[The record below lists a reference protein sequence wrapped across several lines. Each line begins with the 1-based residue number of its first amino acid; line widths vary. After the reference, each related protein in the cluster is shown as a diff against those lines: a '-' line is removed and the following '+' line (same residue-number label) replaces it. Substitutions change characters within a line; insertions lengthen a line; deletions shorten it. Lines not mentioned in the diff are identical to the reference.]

1 MAPSFPPEFIDAL
14 EGFGNEPGVH
24 HLYKFRLTTRAG
36 EQRMANI
43 AIAPLLS
50 RDFVSVGRIIL
61 VDDITERVSLETQ
74 LAQADKL
81 SSIGLLAVGVAH
93 EINTPLA
100 VISSYAQMLSK
111 QLKGDA
117 RLGPVLE
124 KITQQSFRAAE
135 IANGLLNFSRTSTTE
150 FRDTNLNQVILD
162 TLSLLE
168 HQFKTAQI
176 VVDLDLTETLPA
188 IHGNQG
194 KLQQVFLNLL
204 LNAKEAMPEGGRLRV
219 ATLVNGHVEAVVN
232 DSGSGIAPEHLKRIY
247 DPFFTTK
254 TMPKPGDRRGTGLGL
269 SVSYGIIQEH
279 AGKIHVESAV
289 GQGTTFHLR
298 VPLIRR
304 SQYMPEV
311 ELPLTLPVPSSTT
324 SPAFSK
330 AQAAVPA
337 FLSSTTN
344 PRSASR
350 SGSATHASRDTR
362 SPWPSMVKRDCVPWG
377 RKNFDLVLL
386 DLALPGQSGM
396 ELLPQIKDRHPE
408 LPVIMTSLAY
418 GTVENVVDAI
428 RAGAENFVQK
438 PWDNEKLLADIRSAV
453 ARHKAEEE
461 NLQLKRTLK
470 QRYNF
475 VNIVGKSEI
484 MLRVFDLVAQVA
496 PSRST
501 VLIQGESGTGKELI
515 AKAIHANS
523 PRRDKP
529 FVPINTGAMPSE
541 LLESTLFGHVK
552 GAFTSAVSAKK
563 GLFEVA
569 NGGTLFLDEIATMG
583 MDTQAKILRVLQDR
597 RFMHL
602 GGISEIQVDVRI
614 IAATNIDLRQAV
626 RDGQFRED
634 LFYRLNVISVDLPPL
649 RSRRED
655 IPLLVNHFL
664 EFYAKEND
672 LPPRKLTADALRA
685 LVDYDWPG
693 NVREL
698 ENSIERGVAMLSSG
712 PVIGSD
718 LLPGHITGR
727 SFFRMPCSNTTP
739 THRSSSTSFS
749 SEILSAASS

>member
-1 MAPSFPPEFIDAL
+1 
-14 EGFGNEPGVH
+14 
-24 HLYKFRLTTRAG
+24 
-36 EQRMANI
+36 
-43 AIAPLLS
+43 
-50 RDFVSVGRIIL
+50 
-61 VDDITERVSLETQ
+61 
-74 LAQADKL
+74 
-81 SSIGLLAVGVAH
+81 
-93 EINTPLA
+93 
-100 VISSYAQMLSK
+100 
-111 QLKGDA
+111 
-117 RLGPVLE
+117 
-124 KITQQSFRAAE
+124 
-135 IANGLLNFSRTSTTE
+135 
-150 FRDTNLNQVILD
+150 
-162 TLSLLE
+162 
-168 HQFKTAQI
+168 
-176 VVDLDLTETLPA
+176 
-188 IHGNQG
+188 
-194 KLQQVFLNLL
+194 
-204 LNAKEAMPEGGRLRV
+204 
-219 ATLVNGHVEAVVN
+219 
-232 DSGSGIAPEHLKRIY
+232 
-247 DPFFTTK
+247 
-254 TMPKPGDRRGTGLGL
+254 
-269 SVSYGIIQEH
+269 
-279 AGKIHVESAV
+279 
-289 GQGTTFHLR
+289 
-298 VPLIRR
+298 
-304 SQYMPEV
+304 MPEV
-311 ELPLTLPVPSSTT
+311 ELPLNLPVPASTA
-324 SPAFSK
+324 SPSFAS
-330 AQAAVPA
+330 AGGGASILVIDDESAIRESLEVLLMLEGYQVHMAVDGEA
-337 FLSSTTN
+337 GLRTLEQE
-344 PRSASR
+344 
-350 SGSATHASRDTR
+350 
-362 SPWPSMVKRDCVPWG
+362 
-377 RKNFDLVLL
+377 NFDLVLL

-408 LPVIMTSLAY
+408 LPVIMITAY

-672 LPPRKLTADALRA
+672 VPPRKLSADALRA

-693 NVREL
+693 NMREL
-698 ENSIERGVAMLSSG
+698 ENSIERGVVLSSG

-727 SFFRMPCSNTTP
+727 SFQDALLEHNPNASLFDILEDIERRIIIEKLERCNGNQTDAAEQFHIPL
-739 THRSSSTSFS
+739 STLNQKIKRLTI
-749 SEILSAASS
+749 EIRKKGRE